1 MDGEKHPAAS
11 LPGHLCPSCHQQLPA
26 TVQRH
31 KTMGVYVPLY
41 ADAPCTNPACPQA
54 APAGRPEPRTQPLG
68 EGRTAP

>member
-1 MDGEKHPAAS
+1 MDGEKHPAAAR
-11 LPGHLCPSCHQQLPA
+11 PGHLCPSCRQQLPA

-54 APAGRPEPRTQPLG
+54 EPAGRPAQQAQPLP
-68 EGRTAP
+68 EGRAAP

>member
-11 LPGHLCPSCHQQLPA
+11 LPGHLCPTCRQQLPA

-41 ADAPCTNPACPQA
+41 ADAPCTNPTCGEAVAAGGPAPQA
-54 APAGRPEPRTQPLG
+54 RPLA
-68 EGRTAP
+68 EGGATP